1 MAISYSSPGVY
12 IEEVPSGPKPIA
24 AAPTSVLAIVG
35 TTQKGPLRVPRRISG
50 WAEYQRMFGASVPGS
65 YTAESV
71 YGFFANGGPAAYVV
85 RVDPSTLATWEVRD
99 SNDDPVFTVEARSPG
114 AWANALRVTAAPD
127 TSGGSGQTYYSKV
140 AEPGTITVP
149 SAGVSTVAVE
159 TSTGVQTGDRVRF
172 ETPAGT
178 REAVVEQ
185 VRAGEIDVGL
195 DGADF
200 DLPAGEAIVYGFADA
215 AATNVRLASVNGI
228 RVGDVLLATLP
239 DLSRVDTVI
248 DAVAPVGAGATFGV
262 AALAS
267 AMPGGGFAPRTAR
280 LKGTITV
287 AGSNVPLGNIS
298 WDASPTPTSSEVG
311 PNHWMIAADG
321 AVGTWHGGHNRF
333 EFDAEVPTG
342 PFEADVLLVVET
354 FTEAVT
360 LAGPTRETLADR
372 YSFLPDGTTLRLVN
386 GGGHLDLVRDT
397 DPLSDGWEGVVDPT
411 TETWDSVEFRLPAD
425 AADGVIVRG
434 ATAPRVDDYVDF
446 GGANRLRV
454 TAVSNPSGNIYL
466 LEFDDNVDI
475 SAAGGPFP
483 LLAFQKTIFAPRRF
497 VLNVSRDGEVSE
509 SYSSL
514 ALHPDHPRYYFRDA
528 IINDD
533 SELIRVTE
541 RAAAAISDAAMPSFA
556 VAGPGASGFAATSAD
571 IKSGFT
577 ELEKV
582 TEPAMLICPDAA
594 GFDDALTQADVIDAM
609 IRHGAG
615 FRRFVIVDAPN
626 EDDDQTLVQWRES
639 TANHEQAAVYAPW
652 LKIANLR
659 DEAARFVEVPPS
671 GFVAGVFAR
680 TDRERGV
687 HKAPANERVQG
698 IVGLAHTYTQREQDL
713 LNPAAVNLIR
723 AFPGRGNRIWGA
735 RNATDDVTWR
745 YVNVRRLF
753 NMIETSVERETQW
766 VVFEPNVSSTWLRVR
781 TSIENFLDQLWRA
794 GAFAGITAEQAYRV
808 RIGIGETMT
817 ETDVDLGLIITE
829 VAIAP
834 AKPAEFVVFRFSH
847 KRLSE

>member
-1 MAISYSSPGVY
+1 VAISYLSPGVY

-35 TTQKGPLRVPRRISG
+35 TTQKGPHREPRRISG
-50 WAEYQRMFGASVPGS
+50 WAEYQRMFGESMPGS
-65 YTAESV
+65 FTAEAV
-71 YGFFANGGPAAYVV
+71 YGFFANGGPAVYVV
-85 RVDPSTLATWEVRD
+85 RVDPSTRATWEVRD
-99 SNDDPVFTVEARSPG
+99 SNDDLVFTVEARSPG
-114 AWANALRVTAAPD
+114 GWANTLRVTAAPD
-127 TSGGSGQTYYSKV
+127 TSGGSGQAYFSKV
-140 AEPGTITVP
+140 AEAGDVTVP
-149 SAGVSTVAVE
+149 SAGISTVAVE
-159 TSTGVQTGDRVRF
+159 SSTGVQTGDRVRF
-172 ETPAGT
+172 ETRAGS

-185 VRAGEIDVGL
+185 VRQGEIDVDL

-200 DLPAGEAIVYGFADA
+200 ALPAGEAIVYCFADA
-215 AATNVRLASVNGI
+215 ADTDVRLASVKGI
-228 RVGDVLLATLP
+228 REGDVLLATLP
-239 DLSRVDTVI
+239 DLTRVDTVV
-248 DAVAPVGAGATFGV
+248 DAVTPVGAGATFGV
-262 AALAS
+262 GALAS
-267 AMPGGGFAPRTAR
+267 AIPGGAFAQRTAR
-280 LKGTITV
+280 LKGTINV
-287 AGSNVPLGNIS
+287 AGPNVPLGNVS
-298 WDASPTPTSSEVG
+298 WDASPTPTSSEIQA
-311 PNHWMIAADG
+311 NHWMVAPDG

-342 PFEADVLLVVET
+342 EFEADVLLVVEA

-360 LAGPTRETLADR
+360 LAGPTRDALAQR
-372 YSFLPDGTTLRLVN
+372 YSFLPDGTTLRLIN
-386 GGGHLDLVRDT
+386 GGGHLDLDRDT
-397 DPLSDGWEGVVDPT
+397 DPTGDGWAGAVDPT

-425 AADGVIVRG
+425 AADGVVVRG
-434 ATAPRVDDYVDF
+434 VEAPRVDDYVDF
-446 GGANRLRV
+446 GGANQLRV
-454 TAVSNPSGNIYL
+454 TAVSNPSGNIYV

-475 SAAGGPFP
+475 SAAAGPFP
-483 LLAFQKTIFAPRRF
+483 LRAFQRTTFAPKRF
-497 VLNVSRDGEVSE
+497 VLNVSRDGAVLET
-509 SYSSL
+509 YPSL

-528 IINDD
+528 LINDG

-541 RAAAAISDAAMPSFA
+541 RAAGAISDDVMPSFA
-556 VAGPGASGFAATSAD
+556 VAGPAASNFAATSTHLKA
-571 IKSGFT
+571 GFT
-577 ELEKV
+577 DLEKV

-594 GFDDALTQADVIDAM
+594 TFDDALTQADVIDAM
-609 IRHGAG
+609 IRHGAT
-615 FRRFVIVDAPN
+615 FRRSVIVDAPD
-626 EDDDQTLVQWRES
+626 EDDDQALKDWRES
-639 TANHEQAAVYAPW
+639 TVNHEQAAVYAPW

-698 IVGLAHTYTQREQDL
+698 IVGLARTYTQRQQDL

-794 GAFAGITAEQAYRV
+794 GAFAGATPEQAYRV
-808 RIGIGETMT
+808 RVGIGETMT